1 MPFLAAYLNSSK
13 IVLQIIN
20 FKYCIID
27 YIMNN
32 NTDYKET
39 YVFQSIYFL
48 ICIIQWHNI
57 FNDHNL
63 LINNTF

>member
-1 MPFLAAYLNSSK
+1 M
-13 IVLQIIN
+13 ILQIIN

-39 YVFQSIYFL
+39 YVYQRIYFL
-48 ICIIQWHNI
+48 ICILQCQKI
-57 FNDHNL
+57 FNDNNL
-63 LINNTF
+63 KNTFLIYRLLMMAFI